1 MKLWREFESVRS
13 NLMSQD
19 PFLSLNTYIN
29 ELPCEEQHYLT
40 KATMEQQKVPT
51 VTFDVAYATRRKSR
65 ARDMSKVSAIAVR
78 ILVILPINTRKNLQ
92 LS

>member
-1 MKLWREFESVRS
+1 
-13 NLMSQD
+13 MSQD

-65 ARDMSKVSAIAVR
+65 A
-78 ILVILPINTRKNLQ
+78 
-92 LS
+92 